1 VVDRIRQA
9 VGWALAVP
17 VLWVSTVVYPVIG
30 LGYFL
35 VLGVV
40 DNAIAAA
47 ILWILLFSVH
57 LKWFSAGGFPGW
69 DEGVLAGIKAL

>member
-1 VVDRIRQA
+1 MSDLTVLDRCTSGTGVRRYPRVVDRIRQA

-40 DNAIAAA
+40 DTVEHVARRWGAHRE
-47 ILWILLFSVH
+47 S
-57 LKWFSAGGFPGW
+57 
-69 DEGVLAGIKAL
+69 